1 MEAQKFQEMFLKV
14 ILDRSDLQPE
24 FVPLGQDI
32 DVNSGSST
40 YYLLLPVTLQNSNSC
55 VSVDW
60 KTIRRCLSSPLF
72 RNPTDTTAK
81 TDVSGFCLT
90 LANGSKRKN
99 DVENS
104 LVYAPY
110 KKLFYFITNI
120 NFEKSG
126 GSLYKDS
133 DCLTHAAHIKRT
145 YVTGVGAVS
154 TSFTS
159 ILLPS
164 PSKELA
170 SYLFCFHGVLQ

>member
-14 ILDRSDLQPE
+14 ILDRSDLQRE
-24 FVPLGQDI
+24 FIPLGQDN
-32 DVNSGSST
+32 DFNSGSSN
-40 YYLLLPVTLQNSNSC
+40 YLLLPVILQKSNSC

-60 KTIRRCLSSPLF
+60 NTIRRCLSSPLF
-72 RNPTDTTAK
+72 GNPTHRTVFGNPTHRTAK
-81 TDVSGFCLT
+81 TDALSRFPLT
-90 LANGSKRKN
+90 LANGSKRKSE

-110 KKLFYFITNI
+110 KKLFYFITSI

-126 GSLYKDS
+126 GSRYKDS
-133 DCLTHAAHIKRT
+133 DPLTHAEHINRT

-164 PSKELA
+164 P
-170 SYLFCFHGVLQ
+170 